1 MNLKSAFILIIL
13 CVIVAYPLAANRS
26 CKIQIININ
35 NKTVPLNAE
44 IADTAELRETGLMNR
59 KYLPVNNGML
69 FVFESER
76 VLNFW
81 MKNTHVPL
89 SIAFADTNG
98 IIIQISDMKPLD
110 LSLTSSKLPAR
121 YALEVNQGWFKHNNI
136 ARGCK
141 ILLDGCFGK

>member
-1 MNLKSAFILIIL
+1 VIL
-13 CVIVAYPLAANRS
+13 CIIVAYPLAANRS
-26 CKIQIININ
+26 CKIQIINKN
-35 NKTVPLNAE
+35 SKTVPLHAE

-59 KYLPVNNGML
+59 KNLPANNAML

-76 VLNFW
+76 MLNFW
-81 MKNTHVPL
+81 MKNTHIPL

-98 IIIQISDMKPLD
+98 IIIEISDMKPLD

-121 YALEVNQGWFKHNNI
+121 YALEMNQGWFKQNNI

-141 ILLDGCFGK
+141 ILLDGCLGK